1 MDKKEFSQLRQYL
14 GKTQGQLADLLSV
27 SSKAIESF
35 EQGWR
40 NIPAYIERQMLFLL
54 FLKRASS
61 GNEKPCW
68 EICDCPNEWREK
80 CSAWEFKA
88 GHFCW
93 FINGTYCRGLVQE
106 NWHNKMELCRRCEVF
121 RSKLPTT
128 Y

>member
-61 GNEKPCW
+61 GNKKPCW